1 MKSKKNITDQAAYL
15 RQRAEQIAR
24 ENAVSSHK
32 DVEALSPEEMRQV
45 LHELRV
51 HQIELE
57 MQNEELRQI
66 QVELE
71 AAKSRY
77 FDLYDLAPI
86 GYCTLNKNG
95 LILENN
101 LTAAALLGV
110 ARSKLLKIPITR
122 FIHKEDQDIYYLHLK
137 QLFKTEKPQ
146 AADLRMVKE
155 DGTIFWVHLAAT
167 VMQPAVGAPVC
178 QVMLVDISAQK
189 LAEIKLQYLSMHD
202 ALTGLYNRSFFEE
215 TLNRFESG
223 RQTPT
228 SILMIDVDKLKV
240 VNDNQ
245 GHAAGDALLKRVAHL
260 LTASF
265 RTEDIIARIGGDEFA
280 ILMPGATESE
290 AEAVLHRFRH
300 SLRNYN
306 VANPDT
312 PLQLSCGLCSSE
324 TKSSLIETLRK
335 ADANMYLEKRGRK
348 DTLAED
354 HTDPTGS
361 EQVLRR
367 RAEETSGVKATI
379 FPEDMENL
387 SPEEIRLTFQE
398 LRVYQIE
405 LEMQNEELYRS
416 LEELQTAR
424 DRYLDLYNL
433 APVGYC
439 TLSEKGLV
447 LESNLTT
454 AGLLNTNPS
463 ALLNCPITRFIHKDD
478 QDIFYQHSKL
488 LFKTGI
494 TQVFELRMVKE
505 DGTEFWGYITAA
517 HAQDA
522 ASEPVCR
529 IVLNDITERKQTEE
543 ALIAAHKDLQQ
554 LLEASDRSR

>member
-1 MKSKKNITDQAAYL
+1 MKGKKNITDQAAYL
-15 RQRAEQIAR
+15 RQRAEEIAR
-24 ENAVSSHK
+24 ENTLSSHK
-32 DVEALSPEEMRQV
+32 NVEDLSPEEMRQV

-57 MQNEELRQI
+57 MQNEELRRI

-137 QLFKTEKPQ
+137 QLFKTGKPQ
-146 AADLRMVKE
+146 ATDLRMVKE

-215 TLNRFESG
+215 TMNRFESG
-223 RQTPT
+223 RQTPI

-240 VNDNQ
+240 INDNQ

-290 AEAVLHRFRH
+290 AEAVLHRFLH

-354 HTDPTGS
+354 HTDPTRS

-367 RAEETSGVKATI
+367 RAEETSGVKATMS
-379 FPEDMENL
+379 PEDMENL

-439 TLSEKGLV
+439 TLSEKGMI
-447 LESNLTT
+447 LESNFTT

-522 ASEPVCR
+522 ASEPVGR
-529 IVLNDITERKQTEE
+529 IILNDITERKQTEE

-554 LLEASDRSR
+554 LLKASDRSR

>member
-167 VMQPAVGAPVC
+167 VMQPVVGAPVC

-543 ALIAAHKDLQQ
+543 VLIAAHKDLQQ